1 MNTEFLAYCECL
13 QTLREMTSLKKKE
26 EREEMKGLI
35 NTVLRRVWLHKSQRG
50 KEFEDTQRGKQ
61 CQVLESADTEQVL
74 KMGHWIC
81 HLVGQ

>member
-50 KEFEDTQRGKQ
+50 K
-61 CQVLESADTEQVL
+61 
-74 KMGHWIC
+74 
-81 HLVGQ
+81 